1 MLNII
6 QKLVDLHSLTEA
18 EAETAMNSI
27 MDGKTTDAQIG
38 SFLTALRIKGE
49 TPDEIAGF
57 VKVMINKARKIHPK
71 GKTLL
76 DTCGTGGDNSNT
88 FNISTAVAFVVAGAG
103 IPVVKHGNRSV
114 SSKCGS
120 ADVLQALGVNLAI
133 TLENVEDCI
142 NKIGIGFLFAPLFH
156 QAMKN
161 VANPRKEIGIR
172 TVFNVLGPLAN
183 PARATHQ
190 ILGVYNEQLTET
202 MAEVLKKRGIKRAL
216 VVHGSGLDEITIC
229 GKTKITEL
237 DKGQIKSYYVFPKD
251 FGIAEANLKEI
262 KGGNPEENAKI
273 ILDILNGKEGPKRD
287 IVILNSAAALY
298 MSGKSNSIKE
308 GIAIAKDSIDSG
320 KAMSKLRLLV
330 EQSNSYRGGNGKNNI
345 LNKIVGHKKQE
356 IESKKKKL
364 PLDRLRNK
372 ISSEES
378 QARDFKKALK
388 KKGEVAIIAE
398 IKKSSPS
405 TGIIRENFD
414 HISIAKDY
422 DKAKVDAISV
432 LTDKR
437 FFGGK
442 LDFIKDIKK
451 VTNVPILRKDFIV
464 DNYQIYE

>member
-1 MLNII
+1 
-6 QKLVDLHSLTEA
+6 
-18 EAETAMNSI
+18 
-27 MDGKTTDAQIG
+27 
-38 SFLTALRIKGE
+38 
-49 TPDEIAGF
+49 
-57 VKVMINKARKIHPK
+57 
-71 GKTLL
+71 
-76 DTCGTGGDNSNT
+76 
-88 FNISTAVAFVVAGAG
+88 
-103 IPVVKHGNRSV
+103 
-114 SSKCGS
+114 
-120 ADVLQALGVNLAI
+120 
-133 TLENVEDCI
+133 
-142 NKIGIGFLFAPLFH
+142 
-156 QAMKN
+156 
-161 VANPRKEIGIR
+161 
-172 TVFNVLGPLAN
+172 
-183 PARATHQ
+183 
-190 ILGVYNEQLTET
+190 
-202 MAEVLKKRGIKRAL
+202 AEVLKKRGIKRAL

-422 DKAKVDAISV
+422 DKAK
-432 LTDKR
+432 
-437 FFGGK
+437 
-442 LDFIKDIKK
+442 
-451 VTNVPILRKDFIV
+451 
-464 DNYQIYE
+464 